1 MFIITCFD
9 GDYIQ
14 EAVGPLHEGFDSYF
28 TSRFPDLLTEVYKV
42 VLKYHMKERFF
53 CRYFIDDDVSV
64 AN

>member
-1 MFIITCFD
+1 MFIKTCFD

-28 TSRFPDLLTEVYKV
+28 ASRFPSLLTEVYEA